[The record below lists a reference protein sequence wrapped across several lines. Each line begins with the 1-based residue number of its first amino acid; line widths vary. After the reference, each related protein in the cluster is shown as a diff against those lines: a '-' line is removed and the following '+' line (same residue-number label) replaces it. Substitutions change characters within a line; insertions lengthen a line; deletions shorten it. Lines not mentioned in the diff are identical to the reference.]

1 MAKSNEESQGEE
13 KMASYAD
20 ATKTN
25 PKTINSSTMSGVKPV
40 FVQEIDVFGSLTDRV
55 TTKTLYLTN
64 VEMYQTLGYSVE
76 ARSIIGLQRIRG
88 LWRIYL
94 DCETARDHL
103 ICKGVE
109 IRGKKVNIY
118 SRNPRVT
125 THEDIDT
132 VRIRVKDVPLSADD
146 GQILR
151 ALEEKSCII
160 MNHFRE
166 RLSNCPNDWV
176 CKSCGKEGHKQIDCT
191 ENDLSDNTQQSD
203 EHQKTD
209 DVSEN
214 TNDADDTTVDT
225 YAAQQP
231 SHIDDPSTNS
241 EPESTSVHDNDID
254 TPQYVPT
261 LDEEKRKKKK
271 SKKERKT
278 TQTQITSFVSE
289 QQESESTPGKQ
300 KTNRNVERSP
310 VTPTHVLHDN
320 EGDTTTKRPKTL
332 AT

>member
-20 ATKTN
+20 ATKTD
-25 PKTINSSTMSGVKPV
+25 PKTTSSSTMTGVKPV

-94 DCETARDHL
+94 DCESARDHL

-109 IRGKKVNIY
+109 IRGKQINIY

-125 THEDIDT
+125 THENIDT
-132 VRIRVKDVPLSADD
+132 VRFRVKDVPLSADD

-151 ALEEKSCII
+151 ALEERNCVI

-176 CKSCGKEGHKQIDCT
+176 CKSCGKEGHKQIDCV
-191 ENDLSDNTQQSD
+191 ENDLSDNTQHPNEQQS
-203 EHQKTD
+203 TN
-209 DVSEN
+209 EN
-214 TNDADDTTVDT
+214 TNDAEGTTEENDTT
-225 YAAQQP
+225 QQP
-231 SHIDDPSTNS
+231 NHTDDPSTNS
-241 EPESTSVHDNDID
+241 EHESTSVHEEDID
-254 TPQYVPT
+254 MSQLVTSLEAEQR
-261 LDEEKRKKKK
+261 KRKKV
-271 SKKERKT
+271 KEREKN
-278 TQTQITSFVSE
+278 
-289 QQESESTPGKQ
+289 
-300 KTNRNVERSP
+300 KTNSN
-310 VTPTHVLHDN
+310 HLICI
-320 EGDTTTKRPKTL
+320 G
-332 AT
+332 ATGICINSS